1 MGDILVKMYEVI
13 TQKAGYEGRLKFAEK
28 VGVSKNKA
36 PELEDSLELIEK
48 WKIVAK
54 NIIGEDID
62 PYLK

>member
-1 MGDILVKMYEVI
+1 MYDAI

-36 PELEDSLELIEK
+36 PELEDTLELIEK

-54 NIIGEDID
+54 SIIGEDIG
-62 PYLK
+62 PYIK